1 LRFSS
6 NSALSISLARET
18 LLENIE
24 RARRGGDDIRA
35 SRDAAQSARSRRTA
49 ARSKAP
55 GRRTSRHAC
64 GKTWINRPIVGSG
77 KA

>member
-24 RARRGGDDIRA
+24 RAPARR
-35 SRDAAQSARSRRTA
+35 
-49 ARSKAP
+49 
-55 GRRTSRHAC
+55 
-64 GKTWINRPIVGSG
+64 
-77 KA
+77 